1 MGRENFCK
9 ERGIDIEEDSF
20 TIEEFVELTKDSYG
34 GDIIKQIL
42 EAYE

>member
-1 MGRENFCK
+1 M
-9 ERGIDIEEDSF
+9 
-20 TIEEFVELTKDSYG
+20 EEFVELTKDSYG